1 MISNATKVETT
12 MILITGGLGFIGSAT
27 VQALLDAGEQ
37 CVLVQRSRSDVP
49 AGRFGAPV
57 ALEQADATDLDAL
70 LAAGRKHHITGIVHL
85 AGSMPWPP
93 SSEPP
98 VQAARRSLGSLFNVM
113 QAAQEWGVTRVALA
127 STIGVYGGARDPLEG
142 PLTEDMPLSMSAP
155 HLIPTF
161 KKVSELLG
169 GHLADAT
176 GIEVVNLRI
185 SGTWGPLGHSPDPFF
200 PAPQLIHAAAR
211 GRAPDLSGVRG
222 RMHAEDSL
230 DLCYVKD
237 TGRAIALLQLADH
250 LSHRTYNVASGHAT
264 TNAEI
269 AAAIRQAVPD
279 AQVDL
284 PSGGETRQAWLDIS
298 RLRKDT
304 GYEPAW
310 STERAAADY
319 IAWLRAGS
327 ER

>member
-1 MISNATKVETT
+1 
-12 MILITGGLGFIGSAT
+12 MILITGGLGFIGSHT
-27 VQALLDAGEQ
+27 VQALLDADQE
-37 CVLVQRSRSDVP
+37 CVVIQRSHTEPP
-49 AGRFGAPV
+49 AGRFSRAV
-57 ALEQADATDLDAL
+57 AVEQADATDLEAL
-70 LAAGRKHHITGIVHL
+70 LDVGRRHRITAIVHL

-98 VQAARRSLGSLFNVM
+98 VQAARRSLGSLFNIM
-113 QAAQEWGVTRVALA
+113 QAAQEWDVARVALA
-127 STIGVYGGARDPLEG
+127 STIGVYGGARDPFEG

-169 GHLADAT
+169 GHLAAAT

-185 SGTWGPLGHSPDPFF
+185 SGTWGPLGHNPDPFF

-211 GRAPDLSGVRG
+211 GHAPDLSGVGG
-222 RMHAEDSL
+222 RTHAEDSL
-230 DLCYVKD
+230 DLLYVKD

-250 LSHRTYNVASGHAT
+250 LNHRTYNIASGHAT

-269 AAAIRQAVPD
+269 ASAIRHILPD

-284 PSGGETRQAWLDIS
+284 ATGGETRQAWLDIT
-298 RLRKDT
+298 RLHQDT
-304 GYEPAW
+304 GYEPVW
-310 STERAAADY
+310 HTERAAADY
-319 IAWLRAGS
+319 IAWLQAGN

>member
-1 MISNATKVETT
+1 MI
-12 MILITGGLGFIGSAT
+12 MITGGLGFIGSHT
-27 VQALLDAGEQ
+27 VQALLDAGEE
-37 CVLVQRSRSDVP
+37 CVLVQRSHATVP
-49 AGRFGAPV
+49 AGRFDRPV
-57 ALEQADATDLDAL
+57 LVQQADATDLAAL
-70 LAAGRKHHITGIVHL
+70 LDVGRRHQITGIVHL

-98 VQAARRSLGSLFNVM
+98 VQAARRSLGSLFNIM
-113 QAAQEWGVTRVALA
+113 QAAQEWGVRRVGLA
-127 STIGVYGGARDPLEG
+127 STIGVYGGARDPFEG

-169 GHLADAT
+169 GHLADVT
-176 GIEVVNLRI
+176 GIEVLNLRI
-185 SGTWGPLGHSPDPFF
+185 SGTWGPLGHNPDPFF
-200 PAPQLIHAAAR
+200 PAPQLIHAAAHR
-211 GRAPDLSGVRG
+211 RAPDLSGVRG
-222 RMHAEDSL
+222 REHAEDSL

-250 LSHRTYNVASGHAT
+250 LNHRTYNVASGHAT

-269 AAAIRQAVPD
+269 AAAIKTVVPD

-284 PSGGETRQAWLDIS
+284 PTGGETRQAWLDIT
-298 RLRKDT
+298 RLRQDT
-304 GYEPAW
+304 GYEPVW
-310 STERAAADY
+310 DTQHAAADY
-319 IAWLRAGS
+319 IAWLQAGN

>member
-1 MISNATKVETT
+1 
-12 MILITGGLGFIGSAT
+12 MILITGGLGFIGSHT
-27 VQALLDAGEQ
+27 VQALLDAGEK
-37 CVLVQRSRSDVP
+37 CVLVQRSHTEVP
-49 AGRFGAPV
+49 AGRFDAPV
-57 ALEQADATDLDAL
+57 ALEQADATDLEAL
-70 LAAGRKHHITGIVHL
+70 LAVGRRHRITGIVHL

-98 VQAARRSLGSLFNVM
+98 VQAARRSLGSLFNII
-113 QAAQEWGVTRVALA
+113 QAAQEWGVERVALA
-127 STIGVYGGARDPLEG
+127 STIGVYGGAKDPFEG
-142 PLTEDMPLSMSAP
+142 PLTEDLPLSMTAP

-169 GHLADAT
+169 GHLANVT

-200 PAPQLIHAAAR
+200 PAPQLIHAAAH
-211 GRAPDLSGVRG
+211 GRAPDLSGVSG

-237 TGRAIALLQLADH
+237 TGRAIALLQLADR
-250 LSHRTYNVASGHAT
+250 LNHRTYNVASGHAT
-264 TNAEI
+264 TNAEV

-284 PSGGETRQAWLDIS
+284 PSGGDARQAWLDIT
-298 RLRKDT
+298 RLREDT
-304 GYEPAW
+304 GYEPVW
-310 STERAAADY
+310 TIERAAADY
-319 IAWLRAGS
+319 IAWLRSGN

>member
-1 MISNATKVETT
+1 
-12 MILITGGLGFIGSAT
+12 
-27 VQALLDAGEQ
+27 
-37 CVLVQRSRSDVP
+37 
-49 AGRFGAPV
+49 
-57 ALEQADATDLDAL
+57 
-70 LAAGRKHHITGIVHL
+70 LAAGRRHQITGIVHL

-93 SSEPP
+93 SDEPP
-98 VQAARRSLGSLFNVM
+98 VQAARRTLGSLFNIL
-113 QAAQEWGVTRVALA
+113 QAAQEWGVGRVALA
-127 STIGVYGGARDPLEG
+127 STIGVYGGARDPFEG
-142 PLTEDMPLSMSAP
+142 RLTEDMPLSMSSP

-185 SGTWGPLGHSPDPFF
+185 SGTWGPLGHNPDPFF

-211 GRAPDLSGVRG
+211 GRAPDLSRVSG
-222 RMHAEDSL
+222 RSHAEDSL

-250 LSHRTYNVASGHAT
+250 LNHRTYNVASGHAT
-264 TNAEI
+264 TNAEV

-284 PSGGETRQAWLDIS
+284 PTGGETRQAWLDIT
-298 RLRKDT
+298 RLRQDT

-310 STERAAADY
+310 DVERAAADY
-319 IAWLRAGS
+319 VAWLRAGNES
-327 ER
+327 

>member
-1 MISNATKVETT
+1 
-12 MILITGGLGFIGSAT
+12 MILVTGGLGFIGTHT
-27 VQALLDAGEQ
+27 VQALLDAGQE
-37 CVLVQRSRSDVP
+37 CVLVQRSHTDVP
-49 AGRFGAPV
+49 AGRLDAPV
-57 ALEQADATDLDAL
+57 VVAQADATDLDAL
-70 LAAGRKHHITGIVHL
+70 LAVGRRHPITGIVHL

-113 QAAQEWGVTRVALA
+113 QAAQEWGVTRVSLA
-127 STIGVYGGARDPLEG
+127 STIGVYGGARDPFEG
-142 PLTEDMPLSMSAP
+142 PLTEDMPLSMNAP

-169 GHLADAT
+169 GHLAGAT
-176 GIEVVNLRI
+176 GIDVVNLRI
-185 SGTWGPLGHSPDPFF
+185 SGTWGPLGHSPDRFF

-211 GRAPDLSGVRG
+211 GHAPDLSGVGG
-222 RMHAEDSL
+222 RTHAEDSL

-250 LSHRTYNVASGHAT
+250 LNHRTYNVASGHAT
-264 TNAEI
+264 TNAEV
-269 AAAIRQAVPD
+269 AEAIRQAVPD
-279 AQVDL
+279 AEVDL
-284 PSGGETRQAWLDIS
+284 PTGGDPRQAWLDIT
-298 RLRKDT
+298 RLREDT

-310 STERAAADY
+310 SIDRAAADY
-319 IAWLRAGS
+319 IAWLRAGN

>member
-1 MISNATKVETT
+1 

-37 CVLVQRSRSDVP
+37 CVLVQRSHADVP
-49 AGRFGAPV
+49 AGRFDAPV
-57 ALEQADATDLDAL
+57 VVEQADVTDLDAL
-70 LAAGRKHHITGIVHL
+70 LAAGRQHRITGIVHL

-98 VQAARRSLGSLFNVM
+98 VQAARRSLGGLFNIM
-113 QAAQEWGVTRVALA
+113 QAAQEWGVARVALA
-127 STIGVYGGARDPLEG
+127 STIGVYGGAKDPLEG

-161 KKVSELLG
+161 KKISELLG
-169 GHLADAT
+169 GHLSDAT

-211 GRAPDLSGVRG
+211 GRAPDLSGVGG

-250 LSHRTYNVASGHAT
+250 LNHRTYNVASGHAT
-264 TNAEI
+264 TNAEV

-284 PSGGETRQAWLDIS
+284 PSGGEKRQAWLDIT
-298 RLRKDT
+298 RLRQDT

-310 STERAAADY
+310 NTERAAADY
-319 IAWLRAGS
+319 IAWLRAGN

>member
-1 MISNATKVETT
+1 
-12 MILITGGLGFIGSAT
+12 MILITGGLGFIGSHT
-27 VQALLDAGEQ
+27 VQALLDAGEE
-37 CVLVQRSRSDVP
+37 CVLVQRSHAEAP
-49 AGRFGAPV
+49 PGRFNRGV
-57 ALEQADATDLDAL
+57 AVEQADAADLDAL
-70 LAAGRKHHITGIVHL
+70 RDVGRRYRITGIVHL

-98 VQAARRSLGSLFNVM
+98 VQAARRSLGSLFNIM

-127 STIGVYGGARDPLEG
+127 STIGVYGGARDPFEG

-161 KKVSELLG
+161 KKISELLG

-185 SGTWGPLGHSPDPFF
+185 SGTWGPLGHNPDPFF

-211 GRAPDLSGVRG
+211 GHAPDLSGVGG
-222 RMHAEDSL
+222 RTHAEDSL
-230 DLCYVKD
+230 DLLYVKD
-237 TGRAIALLQLADH
+237 TGRAIALLQLADR
-250 LSHRTYNVASGHAT
+250 LNHRTYNVASGHAT

-269 AAAIRQAVPD
+269 AGAIRHIVPD

-284 PSGGETRQAWLDIS
+284 PSGGETRQAWLDIT
-298 RLRKDT
+298 RLHQDT

-310 STERAAADY
+310 NTERAAADY
-319 IAWLRAGS
+319 IAWLRAGNKS
-327 ER
+327 

>member
-1 MISNATKVETT
+1 
-12 MILITGGLGFIGSAT
+12 
-27 VQALLDAGEQ
+27 VQALLDAGQE
-37 CVLVQRSRSDVP
+37 CVLVQRSHSDVP
-49 AGRFGAPV
+49 AGRFDATV
-57 ALEQADATDLDAL
+57 AVEQADATDLGAL
-70 LAAGRKHHITGIVHL
+70 LAVGQRHPITGIVHL

-98 VQAARRSLGSLFNVM
+98 VHAARRSLGSLFNII
-113 QAAQEWGVTRVALA
+113 QAAQDWGVTRVALA
-127 STIGVYGGARDPLEG
+127 STIGVYGGAREPFEG
-142 PLTEDMPLSMSAP
+142 PLTEDMPLSMNAP

-169 GHLADAT
+169 GHLAGAT
-176 GIEVVNLRI
+176 GIEVINLRI

-200 PAPQLIHAAAR
+200 PAPQLIHAAAH
-211 GRAPDLSGVRG
+211 GRAPDLAGVGG

-250 LSHRTYNVASGHAT
+250 LNHRTYNVASGHAT
-264 TNAEI
+264 TNAEVVD
-269 AAAIRQAVPD
+269 AIRHAVPD

-284 PSGGETRQAWLDIS
+284 PTGGEDRQAWLDIT
-298 RLRKDT
+298 RLRQDT

-310 STERAAADY
+310 STDRAAADY
-319 IAWLRAGS
+319 IAWLRAGN